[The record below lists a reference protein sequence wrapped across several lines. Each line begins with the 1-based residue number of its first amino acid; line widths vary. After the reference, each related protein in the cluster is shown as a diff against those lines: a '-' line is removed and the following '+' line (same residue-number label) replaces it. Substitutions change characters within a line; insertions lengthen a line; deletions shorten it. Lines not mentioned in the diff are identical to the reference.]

1 MRILV
6 KRVRQSFRESL
17 QSKGG
22 VVGVCLGHGGRR
34 ACFIV
39 SLSHCVIVSLSH
51 CLTVSLSHCLIVSL
65 SYAFAVLTPA
75 IRFVLA
81 YSSFPSASIITVIM

>member
-6 KRVRQSFRESL
+6 TQVRQSFRVSL
-17 QSKGG
+17 QSEGG

-39 SLSHCVIVSLSH
+39 SLSHCF
-51 CLTVSLSHCLIVSL
+51 TVSLSYCPIVLLSL
-65 SYAFAVLTPA
+65 YTSMYTF
-75 IRFVLA
+75 I
-81 YSSFPSASIITVIM
+81 YSQYIHQCIHLYTAMDDP